1 MNPQGVSSRSASA
14 LPLVGAAILA
24 LVVQGCVAH
33 GEPEGQG
40 RLGAPAAVPVKTA
53 LVQEKAL
60 PVTVD
65 ALGTVEPRSVV
76 SIRSQVTGQLATVA
90 FEEGAEVKQG
100 DLLFTIDPRPAEVQL
115 EQATAV
121 LARDRTQAASAR
133 TTATRYA
140 DLLKRGLIPPEQS
153 DQAQA
158 QATALDAAVRA
169 DEATVKNAELQKDY
183 TIIRAPVSGRTG
195 ALMVQAGNLV
205 RANDTTPLVVIN
217 EIAPIYVSFSVPTRE
232 LAAVLQP
239 RAARRAARGGDDS
252 RQRRA
257 ARGGPVVRGQWR
269 GSDDRH
275 GPPEGDLCQRRPG
288 LWPGQFVQVTLAL
301 RTEPNALVVPTE
313 AVLTGQQGT
322 YVFVVKAD
330 KTVEM
335 RPVDVERTA
344 DAGGDPPWARAG
356 GDGGDRRPAAARPQ
370 RAVDCSAV
378 AGPATSGP
386 AMNISGLFIRRPVT
400 TTLVMIA
407 ACSSASWATGCCR

>member
-239 RAARRAARGGDDS
+239 ARRGELHVAVTIPDS
-252 RQRRA
+252 GEAPEDGRVTFVDNGADPTTGTIRLKA
-257 ARGGPVVRGQWR
+257 TFANA
-269 GSDDRH
+269 DRH
-275 GPPEGDLCQRRPG
+275 
-288 LWPGQFVQVTLAL
+288 LWPGQLVTVALRL
-301 RTEPNALVVPTE
+301 RTEPNAIVVPSE
-313 AVLTGQQGT
+313 AVQTGQDGT

-344 DAGGDPPWARAG
+344 DGVSVIRKGLRV
-356 GDGGDRRPAAARPQ
+356 RRR
-370 RAVDCSAV
+370 
-378 AGPATSGP
+378 
-386 AMNISGLFIRRPVT
+386 
-400 TTLVMIA
+400 
-407 ACSSASWATGCCR
+407 W